1 MRMPRLGPIATPN
14 MMSLRVPVW
23 VEDGVYTVQ
32 ATDKLYR
39 MYDDD
44 TLPDFIKA
52 SMAMIKAFPFK
63 VELASIYGW
72 TDPRTMFGTDP
83 TYENSNAY
91 INRQDPKLDDIGWRV
106 SENLFIVIL
115 TQDQL
120 ESMYGEDTRSE
131 GQEQCNWHP
140 QKPRSLLFLSVFWW
154 IRRFR
159 RP

>member
-1 MRMPRLGPIATPN
+1 MRMPRLGPIATQN

-44 TLPDFIKA
+44 TLPDFLKA

-63 VELASIYGW
+63 VEPPSIYGW
-72 TDPRTMFGTDP
+72 TDPRAVFNQDYDG
-83 TYENSNAY
+83 AY

-106 SENLFIVIL
+106 TKNLYIVIL
-115 TQDQL
+115 TQEQL
-120 ESMYGEDTRSE
+120 ESMYGEDTGSE

-140 QKPRSLLFLSVFWW
+140 QKPRSLLFLSIFWW

-159 RP
+159 RT